1 MGSRRQTLNRQI
13 DGTDGII
20 LEVNTYSYKK
30 YLTYNLNLNV
40 YMNKNL
46 FGKRIIY
53 YNWTKRSTSKPQN
66 KV

>member
-1 MGSRRQTLNRQI
+1 MGSRIQTLNRHI

-30 YLTYNLNLNV
+30 YLTYNLNLNA

-53 YNWTKRSTSKPQN
+53 YN
-66 KV
+66 